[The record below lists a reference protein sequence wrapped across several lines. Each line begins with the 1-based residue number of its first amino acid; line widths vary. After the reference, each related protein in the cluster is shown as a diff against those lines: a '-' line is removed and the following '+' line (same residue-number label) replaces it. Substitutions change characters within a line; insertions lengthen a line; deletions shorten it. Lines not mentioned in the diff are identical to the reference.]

1 MWPTRLGEGSA
12 IHPERLAGDKRSLIG
27 GEEDDGVAYV
37 SRKTDAAQRRDVC
50 PGFTEVRRFAFSAL
64 DLNRAG
70 SDAIHADA
78 VAPKFNRRRF
88 RKHLD
93 GALAGGIG
101 CEIREG
107 HLVASGADI
116 ER

>member
-50 PGFTEVRRFAFSAL
+50 PGLTEVGRFAFSAL
-64 DLNRAG
+64 DLNRAW
-70 SDAIHADA
+70 SDAIHGH
-78 VAPKFNRRRF
+78 VGCERLRHRF
-88 RKHLD
+88 REHVQRSL
-93 GALAGGIG
+93 
-101 CEIREG
+101 
-107 HLVASGADI
+107 
-116 ER
+116 